1 MSLIVTFHSFMLHFR
16 RGNQNFKKISKKG
29 KKKVNKMRACTP
41 YFTKP
46 HLGQCKLTGNRFLT
60 LFEKWEDFLPN

>member
-1 MSLIVTFHSFMLHFR
+1 MLYLR
-16 RGNQNFKKISKKG
+16 RGNPNEKKKSQNKAK